1 MGYFLVLAPCV
12 GCGIPF
18 GFNPELVPSIRVDG
32 VRQPVCRTC
41 FERRQA
47 HRLARGLPEESLLP
61 GAYDPVPELP
71 EDNDAEA
78 T

>member
-1 MGYFLVLAPCV
+1 MGFFFVFAPCI

-18 GFNPELVPSIRVDG
+18 GFNPERVPSIRVDN
-32 VRQPVCRTC
+32 VRRPVCRTC

-47 HRLARGLPEESLLP
+47 HRRANGLVEETFLP

-71 EDNDAEA
+71 HDGSEW
-78 T
+78 